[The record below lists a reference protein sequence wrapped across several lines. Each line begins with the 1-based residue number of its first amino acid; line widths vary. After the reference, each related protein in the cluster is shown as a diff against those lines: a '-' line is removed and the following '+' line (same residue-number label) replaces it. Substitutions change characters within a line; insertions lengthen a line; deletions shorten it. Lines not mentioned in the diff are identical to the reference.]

1 MASNPTPTVD
11 ARLVR
16 TGPAA
21 RYVGV
26 GKKQLRQ
33 LILEGELP
41 FVQFR
46 PGNSPFLLDIR
57 DLDRFIEAHKNRLGV
72 SKVGV

>member
-1 MASNPTPTVD
+1 MASNSTPTVD
-11 ARLVR
+11 ARLLR

-21 RYVGV
+21 RYVGL
-26 GKKQLRQ
+26 GKKAMRQ

-41 FVQFR
+41 FVQLR

-57 DLDRFIEAHKNRLGV
+57 DLDRFIEMHKTRLGV
-72 SKVGV
+72 SKFGV